1 MKDCVHEMGIC
12 YLWILSSDKQ
22 KKLKLAYLLIIIDFF
37 PRLCYHDLMIVVIP
51 KIITQNVCTIVGSIF

>member
-22 KKLKLAYLLIIIDFF
+22 KKMKLAYLLIIIDFF
-37 PRLCYHDLMIVVIP
+37 SAFVIMI
-51 KIITQNVCTIVGSIF
+51 S

>member
-22 KKLKLAYLLIIIDFF
+22 KKIEISL
-37 PRLCYHDLMIVVIP
+37 P
-51 KIITQNVCTIVGSIF
+51 TNNN